1 MKKKSQQCT
10 IFIVDVVHRK
20 MKDLL
25 IKSFDK
31 KGGKIVDGK
40 PQNSNFD
47 AIYYIVMGPSPNSL
61 L

>member
-1 MKKKSQQCT
+1 
-10 IFIVDVVHRK
+10 

-47 AIYYIVMGPSPNSL
+47 AIYYLMIYYIVMGPSPNSL

>member
-1 MKKKSQQCT
+1 
-10 IFIVDVVHRK
+10 

-25 IKSFDK
+25 MKPFDK

-47 AIYYIVMGPSPNSL
+47 AIHYIVMGPSPNSL